1 MRNLTVEMFCYSV
14 SIVKKICKA
23 LVMEGTREIGY
34 TGGNVLIQKFI
45 LVKYKQLFF
54 IFGI

>member
-45 LVKYKQLFF
+45 LLNYKQLFF